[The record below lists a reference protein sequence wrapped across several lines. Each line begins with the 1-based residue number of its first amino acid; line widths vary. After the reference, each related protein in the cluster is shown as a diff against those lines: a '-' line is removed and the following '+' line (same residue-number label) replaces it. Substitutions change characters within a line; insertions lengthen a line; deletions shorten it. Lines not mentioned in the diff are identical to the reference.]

1 MPQLSLDI
9 PHALSQDE
17 AARRL
22 KEKFAAAQAEH
33 QDRVSDFREEWQDHT
48 FSFGFK
54 VLGMAVSGSVAVEPE
69 KIRLAAELP
78 MAAALFKGAIEDRI
92 RQEVDTLLS

>member
-9 PHALSQDE
+9 PHTLSQDE

-22 KEKFAAAQAEH
+22 KERFATAQAEY
-33 QDRVSDFREEWQDHT
+33 QERLSDFREEWQDHT

-54 VLGMAVSGSVAVEPE
+54 VLGMAVSGAVVVEPE
-69 KIRLAAELP
+69 KICLAAELP
-78 MAAALFKGAIEDRI
+78 MAASLFKGAIEDRI
-92 RQEVDTLLS
+92 RQEVDAMLS